1 MLPVV
6 ASDNVRSVDILTVAQ
21 VTTSVT
27 NLLFVIVLA
36 AGCYFT
42 WRVSQTTLE
51 EMRAQRTAMGRPLVI
66 VQEDY
71 ESLPELDV
79 AIRNVSEGAARD
91 IVFEFSE
98 PIGSSNGFVVSKLP
112 YFKYGLDFL
121 PPNGEITCYWDKLDS
136 LLPFLES
143 KYLRNGIHV
152 TVRYT
157 DLTGYSYQSQWRLNP
172 FLYKDTR
179 LVRRKGMGDLV
190 KAVERLNLSKDGSSS
205 QAPVPEQTSS
215 QES

>member
-1 MLPVV
+1 M
-6 ASDNVRSVDILTVAQ
+6 
-21 VTTSVT
+21 T

-36 AGCYFT
+36 AGYYFT

-91 IVFEFSE
+91 IKFQFSA
-98 PIGSSNGFVVSKLP
+98 PIESSNGFVVSDLP

-121 PPNGEITCYWDKLDS
+121 PPNGEITCYWDELDS
-136 LLPFLES
+136 LLPYLES
-143 KYLRNGIHV
+143 KNLQNGMPRNRQIPGPLGRPIPEPVETQSLPLQRHPP
-152 TVRYT
+152 RKAQGHGRPRKRRREAGKRK
-157 DLTGYSYQSQWRLNP
+157 DLAPARPSSPTRPTIRKTRRRGSQN
-172 FLYKDTR
+172 
-179 LVRRKGMGDLV
+179 RKKKNYPRIG
-190 KAVERLNLSKDGSSS
+190 
-205 QAPVPEQTSS
+205 
-215 QES
+215 

>member
-1 MLPVV
+1 MDVV
-6 ASDNVRSVDILTVAQ
+6 TLAQ
-21 VTTSVT
+21 VVTSVT
-27 NLLFVIVLA
+27 NLLFVLA
-36 AGCYFT
+36 GGYYFT

-91 IVFEFSE
+91 IEFVEFDFSV
-98 PIGSSNGFVVSKLP
+98 PIESSNGFVVSDLP

-121 PPNGEITCYWDKLDS
+121 PPNGEITCYWDELAS
-136 LLPFLES
+136 LLPFLEA
-143 KYLRNGIHV
+143 KNLQNGIHV
-152 TVRYT
+152 TVRYK
-157 DLTGYSYQSQWRLNP
+157 DLTGDSYQSQWRLNP

-179 LVRRKGMGDLV
+179 LGSLV
-190 KAVERLNLSKDGSSS
+190 QNNL
-205 QAPVPEQTSS
+205 PVPH
-215 QES
+215 

>member
-1 MLPVV
+1 M
-6 ASDNVRSVDILTVAQ
+6 DIVTLAQ
-21 VTTSVT
+21 VVTSVT

-36 AGCYFT
+36 GGYYFT

-91 IVFEFSE
+91 IEFDFSA
-98 PIGSSNGFVVSKLP
+98 PIESSNGFVVSDLP

-121 PPNGEITCYWDKLDS
+121 PPNGEITCYWDELDS
-136 LLPFLES
+136 LLPYLKSKNLE
-143 KYLRNGIHV
+143 NGIHV
-152 TVRYT
+152 TVRYR
-157 DLTGYSYQSQWRLNP
+157 DLSGASYRSQWRLNL
-172 FLYKDTR
+172 FLYKNTH
-179 LVRRKGMGDLV
+179 LGSQVQN
-190 KAVERLNLSKDGSSS
+190 NL
-205 QAPVPEQTSS
+205 PVPH
-215 QES
+215 

>member
-1 MLPVV
+1 MFPVS
-6 ASDNVRSVDILTVAQ
+6 ASDNVRPVDIVTLAQ
-21 VTTSVT
+21 IITSVT
-27 NLLFVIVLA
+27 NLLFVILLA
-36 AGCYFT
+36 AGYCFT

-79 AIRNVSEGAARD
+79 AMRNVSEGAARD
-91 IVFEFSE
+91 IEFEFSV
-98 PIGSSNGFVVSKLP
+98 PIKSSNGFVVSDLP

-121 PPNGEITCYWDKLDS
+121 PPHGEITCYWDELDS

-143 KYLRNGIHV
+143 KDLRNGIHV
-152 TVRYT
+152 TVRYK
-157 DLTGYSYQSQWRLNP
+157 DLTGDSYQSQWRLNP

-190 KAVERLNLSKDGSSS
+190 NTVERLALSKDGNAERLER
-205 QAPVPEQTSS
+205 Q
-215 QES
+215 

>member
-1 MLPVV
+1 LFPFV
-6 ASDNVRSVDILTVAQ
+6 ASDNVRPVDIVTVAQ
-21 VTTSVT
+21 VITSVT

-36 AGCYFT
+36 AGYYFT

-79 AIRNVSEGAARD
+79 AIRNMSEGAARD
-91 IVFEFSE
+91 IEFEFSV
-98 PIGSSNGFVVSKLP
+98 PIESSNGFVVSDLP

-121 PPNGEITCYWDKLDS
+121 PPNGEITCYWDELDS

-143 KYLRNGIHV
+143 KDLRSGIHV
-152 TVRYT
+152 TVRYK
-157 DLTGYSYQSQWRLNP
+157 DLTGDSYQSQWRLNP

-190 KAVERLNLSKDGSSS
+190 KAVERLALSKDGRAERHEH
-205 QAPVPEQTSS
+205 Q
-215 QES
+215 

>member
-1 MLPVV
+1 
-6 ASDNVRSVDILTVAQ
+6 VDIQTVAQ
-21 VTTSVT
+21 VVTSVT

-36 AGCYFT
+36 AGYYFT

-91 IVFEFSE
+91 IEFEFSA
-98 PIGSSNGFVVSKLP
+98 PIESSNGFVVSDLP

-121 PPNGEITCYWDKLDS
+121 PPNGEITCYWDELDS
-136 LLPFLES
+136 LLPYLES
-143 KYLRNGIHV
+143 KNLQNGIHV
-152 TVRYT
+152 TVRYR
-157 DLTGYSYQSQWRLNP
+157 DLSDALYQSQWRLNP

-190 KAVERLNLSKDGSSS
+190 NAVEKMARSTDGDSGHTLV
-205 QAPVPEQTSS
+205 PDPPEQKDT
-215 QES
+215 

>member
-1 MLPVV
+1 M
-6 ASDNVRSVDILTVAQ
+6 DIATLAQ
-21 VTTSVT
+21 VVTSVT

-36 AGCYFT
+36 GGYYFT

-66 VQEDY
+66 VEEDY

-91 IVFEFSE
+91 IEFEFSA
-98 PIGSSNGFVVSKLP
+98 PIESSNGFVVSDLP

-121 PPNGEITCYWDKLDS
+121 PPNGEITCYWDELDS
-136 LLPFLES
+136 LLPYMKSKKLE
-143 KYLRNGIHV
+143 NGIHV
-152 TVRYT
+152 TVNYR
-157 DLTGYSYQSQWRLNP
+157 DLSGDLYHSQWRLNP

-190 KAVERLNLSKDGSSS
+190 NALERLTQSNDRGSGRTLF
-205 QAPVPEQTSS
+205 PDPTSD
-215 QES
+215 QENR

>member
-1 MLPVV
+1 M
-6 ASDNVRSVDILTVAQ
+6 
-21 VTTSVT
+21 T

-36 AGCYFT
+36 GGYYLT

-79 AIRNVSEGAARD
+79 AIRNVSEGAAKD
-91 IVFEFSE
+91 IEFDFSV
-98 PIGSSNGFVVSKLP
+98 PIESSNGFVVSDLP

-121 PPNGEITCYWDKLDS
+121 PPNGEITCYWDELDS
-136 LLPFLES
+136 LLPYLES
-143 KYLRNGIHV
+143 KNLQHGIHV
-152 TVRYT
+152 TVRYR
-157 DLTGYSYQSQWRLNP
+157 DLSDALYQSQWRLNP

-179 LVRRKGMGDLV
+179 LVKRKGMVDLV
-190 KAVERLNLSKDGSSS
+190 NAVERMARSNDGDSG
-205 QAPVPEQTSS
+205 QTLFPDPPK
-215 QES
+215 QENS

>member
-1 MLPVV
+1 
-6 ASDNVRSVDILTVAQ
+6 VDIVTLAQ
-21 VTTSVT
+21 VITSVT
-27 NLLFVIVLA
+27 NWTVVIVLA
-36 AGCYFT
+36 VGYYFT

-91 IVFEFSE
+91 IEFEFSV
-98 PIGSSNGFVVSKLP
+98 PIESSNGFVVSDLP

-121 PPNGEITCYWDKLDS
+121 PPNGEITCYWDELDS
-136 LLPFLES
+136 LLPFLRS
-143 KYLRNGIHV
+143 FASRNGIHV
-152 TVRYT
+152 TVGYK
-157 DLTGYSYQSQWRLNP
+157 DLTGDSYQSQWRLNP

-190 KAVERLNLSKDGSSS
+190 KAVERLTLSKDSCPS
-205 QAPVPEQTSS
+205 QAPVPERTSGK
-215 QES
+215 EY

>member
-1 MLPVV
+1 LEGRLFPVS
-6 ASDNVRSVDILTVAQ
+6 ASDNVRPVDIVTLAQ
-21 VTTSVT
+21 IINSVT

-36 AGCYFT
+36 AGYCFT

-79 AIRNVSEGAARD
+79 AMRNVSEGAARD
-91 IVFEFSE
+91 IEFEFSV
-98 PIGSSNGFVVSKLP
+98 PIKSSNGFVVSDLP

-121 PPNGEITCYWDKLDS
+121 PPHGEITCYWDELDS

-143 KYLRNGIHV
+143 KDLRNDIHV
-152 TVRYT
+152 TVRYK
-157 DLTGYSYQSQWRLNP
+157 DLTGDSYQSQWRLNP

-190 KAVERLNLSKDGSSS
+190 NTVERLALSKDGNAERLER
-205 QAPVPEQTSS
+205 Q
-215 QES
+215 

>member
-1 MLPVV
+1 L
-6 ASDNVRSVDILTVAQ
+6 DIVTLAQ
-21 VTTSVT
+21 VVTSVT

-36 AGCYFT
+36 GGYYFT

-51 EMRAQRTAMGRPLVI
+51 EMRAQRTALGRPLVI

-91 IVFEFSE
+91 IEFDFSV
-98 PIGSSNGFVVSKLP
+98 PIESSNGFVVSDLP

-121 PPNGEITCYWDKLDS
+121 PPNGEITCYWDELDS

-143 KYLRNGIHV
+143 QNLQNGIHV
-152 TVRYT
+152 TVRYK
-157 DLTGYSYQSQWRLNP
+157 DLTGDSYQSQWRLNP

-190 KAVERLNLSKDGSSS
+190 NAVERLARSSESSPS
-205 QAPVPEQTSS
+205 QASAPHQTSGQKS
-215 QES
+215 

>member
-1 MLPVV
+1 LFPVS
-6 ASDNVRSVDILTVAQ
+6 ASDNVRPVDIVTLAQ
-21 VTTSVT
+21 IINSVT

-36 AGCYFT
+36 AGYCFT

-79 AIRNVSEGAARD
+79 AMRNVSEGAARD
-91 IVFEFSE
+91 IEFEFSV
-98 PIGSSNGFVVSKLP
+98 PIKSSNGFVVSDLP

-121 PPNGEITCYWDKLDS
+121 PPHGEITCYWDELDS
-136 LLPFLES
+136 LLPLLES
-143 KYLRNGIHV
+143 KDLRNGIHV
-152 TVRYT
+152 TVRYK
-157 DLTGYSYQSQWRLNP
+157 DLTGDSYQSQWRLNP

-190 KAVERLNLSKDGSSS
+190 NTVERLALSKDGNAERLER
-205 QAPVPEQTSS
+205 Q
-215 QES
+215 

>member
-1 MLPVV
+1 MFPVS
-6 ASDNVRSVDILTVAQ
+6 ASDNVRPVDIVTLAQ
-21 VTTSVT
+21 IINSVT

-36 AGCYFT
+36 AGYCFT

-79 AIRNVSEGAARD
+79 AMRNVSEGAARD
-91 IVFEFSE
+91 IEFEFSV
-98 PIGSSNGFVVSKLP
+98 PIKSSNGFVVSDLP

-121 PPNGEITCYWDKLDS
+121 PPHGEITCYWDELDS

-143 KYLRNGIHV
+143 KDLRNDIHV
-152 TVRYT
+152 TVRYK
-157 DLTGYSYQSQWRLNP
+157 DLTGDSYQSQWRLNP

-190 KAVERLNLSKDGSSS
+190 NTVERLALSKDGNAERLER
-205 QAPVPEQTSS
+205 Q
-215 QES
+215 

>member
-1 MLPVV
+1 MDVV
-6 ASDNVRSVDILTVAQ
+6 TVAQ
-21 VTTSVT
+21 IITSVT

-36 AGCYFT
+36 AGYYFT

-79 AIRNVSEGAARD
+79 AMRNVSEGAARD
-91 IVFEFSE
+91 IEFEFSV
-98 PIGSSNGFVVSKLP
+98 PIKSSNGFVVSDLP

-121 PPNGEITCYWDKLDS
+121 PPHGEITCYWDELDS
-136 LLPFLES
+136 LLPLLES
-143 KYLRNGIHV
+143 KDLRNGIHV
-152 TVRYT
+152 TVRYK
-157 DLTGYSYQSQWRLNP
+157 DLTGDSYQSQWRLNP

-190 KAVERLNLSKDGSSS
+190 NTVERLALSKDGNAERLER
-205 QAPVPEQTSS
+205 Q
-215 QES
+215 